1 MQKAPK
7 RLRVKDSKDRQW
19 ESINLTL
26 LKILRIKIIVIVAVL
41 VKDFNFFF

>member
-7 RLRVKDSKDRQW
+7 RLRIKDSKDRQW

-26 LKILRIKIIVIVAVL
+26 LKI
-41 VKDFNFFF
+41 NFLELKL